1 MISWAPR
8 LRPCGCLPPPPAPPP
23 VCHLASRSHANN
35 KTANRRY
42 GRAKRGQRARGS
54 VFFHRGTAF
63 SALGVFSLLGMLDQH
78 IIEGGYDADQFLF
91 AFKTVVLP
99 NLNPYPQDHSVVV
112 MDNCPGLH
120 NQLEMVRL
128 IRQAGARIEWLE
140 PYDPEHNP
148 IEIAFR
154 TAKGTLRRER
164 EALAVFPRRERLR
177 IALARVGPEA
187 ARSHF
192 RECGYDV

>member
-1 MISWAPR
+1 M
-8 LRPCGCLPPPPAPPP
+8 PCGCLPPPPAPPP

-42 GRAKRGQRARGS
+42 GRAKRGQRARGT

-99 NLNPYPQDHSVVV
+99 NLNPYPNLKAS
-112 MDNCPGLH
+112 LS
-120 NQLEMVRL
+120 
-128 IRQAGARIEWLE
+128 WT
-140 PYDPEHNP
+140 
-148 IEIAFR
+148 IAQGSTTSSR
-154 TAKGTLRRER
+154 WSA
-164 EALAVFPRRERLR
+164 
-177 IALARVGPEA
+177 
-187 ARSHF
+187 
-192 RECGYDV
+192 

>member
-1 MISWAPR
+1 MWLP
-8 LRPCGCLPPPPAPPP
+8 PPPPAPPP

-42 GRAKRGQRARGS
+42 GRAKRGQRARGT

-148 IEIAFR
+148 IEFAFR
-154 TAKGTLRRER
+154 TAKGTLRSQR